1 MMSGQAKPPSGNAR
15 CDTPPRRGRTIKIG
29 TSLLGVVDRKAASL
43 DDYAYS
49 EGIKDKRERDDIIAY
64 LETLK

>member
-1 MMSGQAKPPSGNAR
+1 
-15 CDTPPRRGRTIKIG
+15 
-29 TSLLGVVDRKAASL
+29 VVDRKAASL